1 MRGSF
6 IPPLIPGLSILHSD
20 LLRIVETILGIT
32 LISYNEYKVFLLN
45 ISEIRN
51 KSLMVWNSY
60 IWCVN
65 CSGTYYNW
73 ILRKRTV
80 SWRSRSWR
88 AVITRNMYYHVR
100 RSRFIKKN
108 RESSLN
114 LLPFFFYNSSRY
126 LYASFISIT
135 ETELLNI
142 FVNST

>member
-51 KSLMVWNSY
+51 KSLMAWNSY

-65 CSGTYYNW
+65 CSGTYYSW

-80 SWRSRSWR
+80 SWRRVEEQLSQEIYIIMFEG
-88 AVITRNMYYHVR
+88 VDLL
-100 RSRFIKKN
+100 KKI
-108 RESSLN
+108 ESSLN

>member
-51 KSLMVWNSY
+51 KSLMVWNPY
-60 IWCVN
+60 IWWVN
-65 CSGTYYNW
+65 CSGTYYSG

-80 SWRSRSWR
+80 SWRSWR
-88 AVITRNMYYHVR
+88 AVITRNIYYHVR
-100 RSRFIKKN
+100 RSRFIKKI
-108 RESSLN
+108 ESSLN

-126 LYASFISIT
+126 LNASFISIT